1 MDNLI
6 TYDEL
11 KKLAGLAKLSLD
23 GEDADALIA
32 DISSILEFAD
42 AVAEAAVDLA
52 DDTPEDAGWR
62 FRADTPEPSYPA
74 GEILSNAGEQ
84 TDGFFVA
91 RDKGGI
97 LG

>member
-1 MDNLI
+1 MI

-11 KKLAGLAKLSLD
+11 KKLAALAKLSLD
-23 GEDADALIA
+23 NEDADALIR
-32 DISSILEFAD
+32 DISRILDFAD

-52 DDTPEDAGWR
+52 DEAPEDDGWR
-62 FRADTPEPSYPA
+62 FRADVLEPSYPA

-91 RDKGGI
+91 RDKGGVF
-97 LG
+97 G